1 MFFVGSLQ
9 ALGQFGQTL
18 INRYLGSDGKKR
30 VGKRVEKE
38 SPKFHETLES
48 FLSNANYNTRC
59 EAVSAI
65 YLSRTRY
72 SQRHQISEPMG
83 AIHLRSRGEQ
93 PWTVLRAEYEV
104 YCLRHISES
113 HLNLLRRQVQLSQLS
128 CKFIHRLKLDT
139 LHAKAHLGAE
149 PPTSVILTWSSI
161 Q

>member
-1 MFFVGSLQ
+1 MC
-9 ALGQFGQTL
+9 
-18 INRYLGSDGKKR
+18 
-30 VGKRVEKE
+30 
-38 SPKFHETLES
+38 
-48 FLSNANYNTRC
+48 FLSGVLKLSVNSDRHWSIGIWVQTVKRGLERGLKRELLSSNASYNTRC
-59 EAVSAI
+59 EVVSAI

-113 HLNLLRRQVQLSQLS
+113 HLNLLRIQVHLLQLS